1 MKKIWK
7 YKLEITD
14 NVVLEMPRNAEILTV
29 QMQGETPMIWA
40 LVDTEN
46 NIEKRSFKIIGTGNP
61 VPDLARHLSRKYINT
76 FQMMEGR
83 LVFHLFEIFE

>member
-7 YKLEITD
+7 YKFEMTD
-14 NVVLEMPRNAEILTV
+14 EVVLEMPRNAEILTV

-46 NIEKRSFKIIGTGNP
+46 NIEKRYFEIIGTGNP
-61 VPDLARHLSRKYINT
+61 IPDLARHLSRKYINT
-76 FQMMEGR
+76 FQTMEGR